1 MIKFRVKTKSQLRAK
16 KERRKQSYCSVCPS
30 LILYVCCFSSFATL
44 MVYKIPMEDVQSLAK
59 SFAQLESGE

>member
-1 MIKFRVKTKSQLRAK
+1 MENRAV
-16 KERRKQSYCSVCPS
+16 ETPTVCPS

-59 SFAQLESGE
+59 SFSQLESGE